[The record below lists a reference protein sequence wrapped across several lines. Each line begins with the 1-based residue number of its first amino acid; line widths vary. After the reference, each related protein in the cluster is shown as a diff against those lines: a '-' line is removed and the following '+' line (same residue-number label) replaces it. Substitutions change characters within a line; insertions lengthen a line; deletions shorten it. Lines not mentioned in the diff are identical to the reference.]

1 VSRIKTRVGKAKTK
15 LAIVAKL
22 QIGSQNRQIDV
33 SSITQPELQSDAVV
47 ACNWSSWQSIGLVTP
62 TWRVQRKFIDK

>member
-22 QIGSQNRQIDV
+22 QIGPDWCIINPARAPV
-33 SSITQPELQSDAVV
+33 
-47 ACNWSSWQSIGLVTP
+47 
-62 TWRVQRKFIDK
+62 WRCGGV